1 MMMAHSHKQ
10 EIITNWIE
18 KHDITPADAEQ
29 MYADLYGDDYEED
42 EVDLD
47 LVYYD
52 CKKRHSRPEFDFAAD
67 WTYDDYLDMYA
78 QGMRMLP

>member
-1 MMMAHSHKQ
+1 MTMAHSRKQ

-18 KHDITPADAEQ
+18 AHDITPADAEQ
-29 MYADLYGDDYEED
+29 MYADLYGDEHEED
-42 EVDLD
+42 EVEVDF
-47 LVYYD
+47 VYYD
-52 CKKRHSRPEFDFAAD
+52 RKKRHSRPEFDFAAD

>member
-10 EIITNWIE
+10 EIIANWIE